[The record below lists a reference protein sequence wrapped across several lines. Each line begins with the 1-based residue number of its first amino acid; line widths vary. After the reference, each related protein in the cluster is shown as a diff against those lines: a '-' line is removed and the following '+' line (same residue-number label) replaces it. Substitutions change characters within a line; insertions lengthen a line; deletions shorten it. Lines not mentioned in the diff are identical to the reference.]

1 MGLRLD
7 WWFPGEYIDRIVT
20 DQNSE
25 VISTSL
31 RDAYFRDTF
40 NFFGNRGK
48 AHISPRLGISHPVT
62 ENAMLFYSYGH
73 FSKLPQPQRVYA
85 KLSSTSTSS
94 SYPLF
99 GNPNL
104 NPETTVSYELGLRYE
119 VTTNDVLSVTA
130 YYRDIFDYIAAFS
143 ITQGGRYANQSF
155 NMYFNL
161 DYARSRGIE
170 IEYKKRASRLMN
182 LTLQGSYSI
191 ATGKSSSP
199 KDELLV
205 AKGELEEKSIK
216 ENYLSWD
223 RPLRLSADISLYAG
237 KKDYYRLF
245 GLGLPSNW
253 NMYVRAFWQSGNRYT
268 TYTKIEQA
276 GQEPEFIKN
285 NNDPYSK
292 TAQSWK
298 WIDFSF
304 KKHFD
309 FGKMRYS
316 FVMEV
321 TNLTNVK
328 NSSIINPLTG
338 KAYNYG
344 DDVLASWNDPLTPDR
359 NPTSPF
365 PFDPSRYTAP
375 RNIKLGIA
383 ISW

>member
-1 MGLRLD
+1 MPASPRLVVS
-7 WWFPGEYIDRIVT
+7 GEYIDKLIEN
-20 DQNSE
+20 QSSE
-25 VISTSL
+25 VISSGL
-31 RDAYFRDTF
+31 RAAYFNDTYSI
-40 NFFGNRGK
+40 FGHRGK
-48 AHISPRLGISHPVT
+48 AHISPRIGISHPVT

-130 YYRDIFDYIAAFS
+130 YYKDIFDYIAAFS
-143 ITQGGRYANQSF
+143 ITQGGRYSNQNF
-155 NMYFNL
+155 IMYFNL

-170 IEYKKRASRLMN
+170 IEYKKRASKLLNM
-182 LTLQGSYSI
+182 TLQGSYSI

-205 AKGELEEKSIK
+205 ARGELEEKSIK

-223 RPLRLSADISLYAG
+223 RPFRVSADLSFYSG
-237 KKDYYRLF
+237 KGEHYNIWKIK
-245 GLGLPSNW
+245 LPDLW
-253 NMYVRAFWQSGNRYT
+253 NAYVRLFWQSGQRYT
-268 TYTKIEQA
+268 TYTKIERI

-285 NNDPYSK
+285 DNNPYSK

-298 WIDFSF
+298 WIDLSV
-304 KKHFD
+304 KKHF
-309 FGKMRYS
+309 KISKLQYS
-316 FVMEV
+316 IFLEI
-321 TNLTNVK
+321 TNLTNSK

-338 KAYNYG
+338 KAYEYG
-344 DDVLASWNDPLTPDR
+344 D
-359 NPTSPF
+359 PF
-365 PFDPSRYTAP
+365 
-375 RNIKLGIA
+375 
-383 ISW
+383 